1 LQKGS
6 GTVKEIG
13 IGLIGAGYM
22 GKAHSVAMAA
32 VGPVFKIPFATSV
45 QNDPNLRSSIETS
58 IHFINRH
65 LPAE

>member
-1 LQKGS
+1 
-6 GTVKEIG
+6 
-13 IGLIGAGYM
+13 
-22 GKAHSVAMAA
+22 MAA